1 MVVVTVTSHL
11 ICPQISAC
19 ARASEWASIFSESLA
34 TWQSA
39 TEFEA
44 QKLPISL
51 LAIRWWLYFL
61 HQLTFSMHLNL
72 LNVVVCNFSIT
83 GSAPKG
89 SGPTW
94 QGADTYPLLLQTSH
108 LISQRGQCE
117 FASLRNVETAVGEP
131 TPHGYG
137 DYDLP
142 WNLWMCQRCQR
153 KKGQIWWSVGFLAIL
168 RPAFVAF
175 GLEAQMKPMDW
186 HAQFWRPIGSN
197 DSIVEIATYQAIDK
211 RHQAIPLP
219 NSSVKQSGGPLFVH
233 LWVGNSSWPEAVCQ
247 AVRWA
252 QKVPLRSTTLG
263 FPSPWIQS
271 PAWCLCQ
278 VCRKGK
284 PCCFELEANEP
295 VTFQFWHD
303 LCVNMWMETVG
314 DWKAARCGD
323 WVACCVWS
331 TQKPKAFPFL
341 PRSLSSSLWSYP
353 LFWMSN
359 QSVCLSMFHNKE
371 AAHKCNALM
380 LAIQMNSWWSSGS
393 NSFAIHTEPLHE
405 QNQDSSIDQNSIIII
420 HVYNHW

>member
-1 MVVVTVTSHL
+1 MPEHLSELQSSQRAWPPDNQQLSLKHRSFQSLCLQYGDGFTFFIILPSRCIWTCLTLSFVTLV
-11 ICPQISAC
+11 
-19 ARASEWASIFSESLA
+19 
-34 TWQSA
+34 
-39 TEFEA
+39 
-44 QKLPISL
+44 L
-51 LAIRWWLYFL
+51 LAQHQRVQDL
-61 HQLTFSMHLNL
+61 HGKVLTL
-72 LNVVVCNFSIT
+72 
-83 GSAPKG
+83 
-89 SGPTW
+89 
-94 QGADTYPLLLQTSH
+94 YPLLLH
-108 LISQRGQCE
+108 LTWSPSAGNVSSPACVIWRLRLENPHHTGGVTMTCHGTCGCANGKKVKFGDQWGSWQSFVQLL
-117 FASLRNVETAVGEP
+117 SL
-131 TPHGYG
+131 
-137 DYDLP
+137 
-142 WNLWMCQRCQR
+142 
-153 KKGQIWWSVGFLAIL
+153 
-168 RPAFVAF
+168 F
-175 GLEAQMKPMDW
+175 GLKHKWSQWTGTPSFGG
-186 HAQFWRPIGSN
+186 QSGPTIRSFFRCWRSCH
-197 DSIVEIATYQAIDK
+197 SSQAIDK

-247 AVRWA
+247 AGRWA
-252 QKVPLRSTTLG
+252 QKVPPRSTTLG

-331 TQKPKAFPFL
+331 TQKPKALPFL

-371 AAHKCNALM
+371 AAHKCHALM

-393 NSFAIHTEPLHE
+393 NSFAIHTEPLHV